1 MTDSLPNRMMRLMS
15 DGQWHSADE
24 LIEKVSH
31 RFSATKHV
39 LQKRGYKF
47 DTRRVSGQQWEYR
60 LLLDVRQNT

>member
-1 MTDSLPNRMMRLMS
+1 MTDSLPNQMIRLMS

-39 LQKRGYKF
+39 LEKRGYKF
-47 DTRRVSGQQWEYR
+47 DRRRVKGQQFEYR
-60 LLLDVRQNT
+60 LLLNVNQDT